1 FINSRPHL
9 WRVLFTTGSG
19 RGANLQRE
27 IEEEAREFGDILQ
40 FRFLDTPH
48 SGQRKTMG
56 ALMELNEDAQF
67 QRCKPKFLLKV
78 TDDTFV
84 NMPAFVHWLASK
96 FPAGK
101 QTGLYVGHTVH
112 GDVPD
117 RNPQRTGYVSESIY
131 PYPAFPDY
139 NKNPAYLISW
149 DLIPRLAGEIPKLEP
164 IGVDDVYVGVLM
176 ARIGVRPQF
185 NDHFVMLEGPMDV
198 CMHLRMFFISHL
210 RPSGLEARLFRSA
223 PNREGRSTTEWIV
236 KVVQEQHQAKA
247 VKPGGAQLLINFHRE
262 TAQVPRMRKFLHVLI
277 RTAPRLQP
285 P

>member
-1 FINSRPHL
+1 AAPVARALHHGQRP
-9 WRVLFTTGSG
+9 
-19 RGANLQRE
+19 GANLQRE

-210 RPSGLEARLFRSA
+210 PPVEVLNVFERNSQGRRL
-223 PNREGRSTTEWIV
+223 NEC
-236 KVVQEQHQAKA
+236 KD
-247 VKPGGAQLLINFHRE
+247 
-262 TAQVPRMRKFLHVLI
+262 VL
-277 RTAPRLQP
+277 PYHSDKLDL
-285 P
+285 

>member
-84 NMPAFVHWLASK
+84 NMPAFVHWLAAK
-96 FPAGK
+96 FPA
-101 QTGLYVGHTVH
+101 VG
-112 GDVPD
+112 
-117 RNPQRTGYVSESIY
+117 I
-131 PYPAFPDY
+131 
-139 NKNPAYLISW
+139 
-149 DLIPRLAGEIPKLEP
+149 LIPRLAGEIPKLEP
-164 IGVDDVYVGVLM
+164 IGVDDVYIGVLM

-210 RPSGLEARLFRSA
+210 PPVEVLNVFERNSQGRRL
-223 PNREGRSTTEWIV
+223 NEC
-236 KVVQEQHQAKA
+236 KD
-247 VKPGGAQLLINFHRE
+247 
-262 TAQVPRMRKFLHVLI
+262 VL
-277 RTAPRLQP
+277 PYHSDKLDL
-285 P
+285 